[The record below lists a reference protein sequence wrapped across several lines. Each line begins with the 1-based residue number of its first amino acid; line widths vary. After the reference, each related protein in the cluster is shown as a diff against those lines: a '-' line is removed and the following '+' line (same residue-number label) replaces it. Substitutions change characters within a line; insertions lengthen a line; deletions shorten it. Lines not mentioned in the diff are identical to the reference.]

1 MGHLGHLRYWLESV
15 PSGGRAAGN
24 APGWKPNAMTLDEL
38 IKNKQPTPV
47 LPRYTP
53 FVFDEVCGYGTKYD
67 YQYSVHLDERTMR
80 ELPSFWGYLYP
91 QMWREEV
98 SQ

>member
-1 MGHLGHLRYWLESV
+1 
-15 PSGGRAAGN
+15 
-24 APGWKPNAMTLDEL
+24 MTLDEL
-38 IKNKQPTPV
+38 IKSKQPTPV

-53 FVFDEVCGYGTKYD
+53 FVFDEVCGRGSKYD

-91 QMWREEV
+91 QMWREEI